1 MYHGGWRSRY
11 RCYKQLTAQ
20 DGPNG
25 GLSSSITFF
34 SFLFIKTWCTSNQI
48 SDHSA
53 HIDEFSW
60 HNFISKI
67 CGPIIR
73 NEHLW
78 VCTKF
83 MCLHIPI
90 SLLCIQNNA
99 QVPKLHYSVQDST
112 CKQHFQMFL
121 RVLTSLQ
128 PSGYILKCII
138 DGTYK

>member
-1 MYHGGWRSRY
+1 MQSQTMRHT
-11 RCYKQLTAQ
+11 LMNLVDT
-20 DGPNG
+20 
-25 GLSSSITFF
+25 T
-34 SFLFIKTWCTSNQI
+34 LFK
-48 SDHSA
+48 
-53 HIDEFSW
+53 
-60 HNFISKI
+60 KI
-67 CGPIIR
+67 CGPIIG
-73 NEHLW
+73 NERLW

-90 SLLCIQNNA
+90 SLLCIQNIV
-99 QVPKLHYSVQDST
+99 QVPTLHYSVQDST